1 MFDKIMH
8 NQALF
13 NITCHD
19 CSENNATVDFDSTLL
34 INGFL
39 NHEKFLI
46 LKPDNYYNAQC
57 IEKRPPSP
65 DCLILIN
72 CTEQECYDLYLIELK
87 DVKNTRELKYE
98 IIVEK
103 FKTMINLFFLE
114 FEDIFSSA
122 NYKTIA
128 FYLVTT
134 YPKNSGH
141 LSDTEYHRRIANSA
155 LDAYGSRK
163 PLKLFNK
170 AILIQPKP
178 SPLTIISSN

>member
-8 NQALF
+8 NQELW
-13 NITCHD
+13 NIMCHD
-19 CSENNATVDFDSTLL
+19 CSENNASVEFDSSLL
-34 INGFL
+34 INGYL
-39 NHEKFLI
+39 NDEKVLI
-46 LKPDNYYNAQC
+46 LKPDNFYHSSRVHNP
-57 IEKRPPSP
+57 PPSV

-72 CTEQECYDLYLIELK
+72 CTEQKHYDLYLIELK

-103 FKTMINLFFLE
+103 FKTMINLFFPK
-114 FEDIFSSA
+114 FENIFSSA

-134 YPKNSGH
+134 YPKNSGQ
-141 LSDTEYHRRIANSA
+141 LSDTEYHRRIASSA
-155 LDAYGSRK
+155 LDVYGSRK

-170 AILIQPKP
+170 AILIQPKA
-178 SPLTIISSN
+178 SPLTITSC